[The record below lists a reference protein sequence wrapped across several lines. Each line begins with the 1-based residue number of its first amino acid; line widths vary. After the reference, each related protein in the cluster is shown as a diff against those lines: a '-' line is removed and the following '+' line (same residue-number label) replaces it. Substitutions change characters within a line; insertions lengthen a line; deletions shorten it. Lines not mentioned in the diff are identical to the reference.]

1 MAYGAEYIYQGMANA
16 IPNGVATY
24 DAVSADKR
32 RRQEKDDDLMR
43 QIQLMNADTNAQE
56 QAGNQV
62 LYAGVGQQPAQ
73 SGGANALPQVQ
84 SSPSASPVPP
94 EVAAKNDPKLRRL
107 GAGGLGAPT
116 YGDTTADAP
125 KEGQAYQKPIGPKPA
140 LDMSNPEEALR
151 STLLDYHKLRADRKQ
166 SRLQHADKLDIAQE
180 YTGLLKQQN
189 YTEKSAQMA
198 QTAVKAAQSGKPE
211 MLQMLVGT
219 KYDLN
224 DPAQMS
230 QAIEDQMADIAQMVS
245 DNKVYQQERQMLEQK
260 RMELGVPAFTND
272 FEAAQWMRSQ
282 KEGAPTTGSSQ
293 NFTPGVQRQGQIRGA
308 TGRSGNR

>member
-1 MAYGAEYIYQGMANA
+1 MANA
-16 IPNGVATY
+16 IPGAVNTY

-32 RRQEKDDDLMR
+32 RRQDKDDDMMR

-62 LYAGVGQQPAQ
+62 LYAGQGMQPAQ
-73 SGGANALPQVQ
+73 GGANALPQVP

-94 EVAAKNDPKLRRL
+94 NVAAKNNPNLRLL

-116 YGDTTADAP
+116 YGNATPDEPQAS
-125 KEGQAYQKPIGPKPA
+125 QAYQRSVGPKPA

-151 STLLDYHKLRADRKQ
+151 STLLDYHKLRAERKQ
-166 SRLQHADKLDIAQE
+166 SKLQHADKLDIAQE

-198 QTAVKAAQSGKPE
+198 QNAVKAAQAGKPE

-224 DPAQMS
+224 DPQQMS

-272 FEAAQWMRSQ
+272 FEAAQWLRQQ
-282 KEGAPTTGSSQ
+282 KESAPTTGSSQ
-293 NFTPGVQRQGQIRGA
+293 SFTPGVQRQGQIRGA